1 MFFFSLVTTKACDIH
16 AAYKCLEYGADD
28 YIISPVKS
36 TVCDKMWTSL
46 WRKKREHKMLQ
57 LLSCERE
64 EAVKKDKI
72 LKDLVS
78 NIIIIII

>member
-1 MFFFSLVTTKACDIH
+1 
-16 AAYKCLEYGADD
+16 
-28 YIISPVKS
+28 
-36 TVCDKMWTSL
+36 MWTSL